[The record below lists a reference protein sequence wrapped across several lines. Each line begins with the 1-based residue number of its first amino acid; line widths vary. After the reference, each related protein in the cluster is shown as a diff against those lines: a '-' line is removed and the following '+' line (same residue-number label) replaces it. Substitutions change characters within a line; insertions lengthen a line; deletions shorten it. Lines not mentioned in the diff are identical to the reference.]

1 MKEHEYLSMTELIC
15 MQTETV
21 QIRRMQKTPNIGKI
35 DFCFLEMVCCVTFM
49 KATERELAGEDR
61 VTND

>member
-1 MKEHEYLSMTELIC
+1 MTEVIC

-21 QIRRMQKTPNIGKI
+21 QIRRTQKTPNIGDI
-35 DFCFLEMVCCVTFM
+35 DYCFLEMICCVTFM
-49 KATERELAGEDR
+49 KATEREREGEDR